1 MKKLP
6 EFICKHKLGI
16 VILTIIL
23 LIPSLIGIYKTK
35 INYDILVY
43 LPSDID
49 TMKGQDILSQDFDMG
64 AFSVSVI
71 ENMNSKDLL
80 KLEDKIKKIDGVAN
94 VVSYTDFTGT
104 TIPKEILPSEILNHI
119 SKDNTDLL
127 LITFDESTSN
137 EKTMN
142 AIEQIREVTD
152 ENTKIGGM
160 SSMVLDTKNLSDSE
174 VVIYVLI
181 AVVLVILVLM
191 ISLDSYAVPFILLL
205 NIGIAILFNMGTNVF
220 LENISYITKAISAVL
235 QLGVTTDFSIFLYR
249 RYEKAK
255 KDMNNKEE
263 AMKVAIKDTFVSV
276 IGSSLT
282 TIAGFLALCTMRL
295 TLGKDI
301 GIVMAKGVF
310 FGVLC
315 VLVVFP
321 ALILLLD
328 KFIDKTKHKT
338 ILPEFTKI
346 KTFAV
351 KHYKTIFILTLI
363 LAIPAYY
370 GNQHTNVYYNLDTSL
385 PNTLESIQANQILK
399 EKFNIISPE
408 IILLNKDI
416 KSDKVNE
423 MVSEIEQIDGVDL
436 VLSFSKLEAYGLS
449 KDALPNDIRS
459 IFESDNYQ
467 ALLVNSTYETATDEL
482 NTQVEKITTIIKQ
495 YDQNGILA
503 GEGPLTKDL
512 VQISNKDF
520 IDVNY
525 TSIAAIFLIML
536 IVLKSFSLP
545 VILVSVIEFAIFIN
559 MGIPYYMNTTLPFV
573 ASIVIGT
580 IQLGATIDYAI
591 LMTTKYLEERKNKK
605 DKFASIKIA
614 LDSSVSSIIV
624 SALCFFAAT
633 IGVGVYS
640 KLEMISSLCT
650 LMSRGAIISM
660 LVVILV
666 LPSFLLVFDKVI
678 VKTSTGFRKDVKNMN
693 KKIQKSIA
701 SLLLVTTVFSCV
713 PVKAQTKDE
722 TIYSKR
728 NYYGTIKT
736 NIVTEHISGSNED
749 VSFLNGIINM
759 NGYEAYTQD
768 GNKLTWE
775 SDDIYYQG
783 TTNKNLPVD
792 MQIKY
797 FLNGEEKTLDEILGE
812 SGNVTIKIIYTNNDK
827 HIKTIN
833 GKNQTLYTP
842 FVVTTSTI
850 LDNDNNQNIR
860 ITNGKTVSNG
870 TKSVILALSTPGL
883 YESLNYSK
891 LKGLNEV
898 SISFETT
905 NFKLPTIY
913 SVATPKLLSKVDL
926 DIFNKLDNISTN
938 IDQLQKSTDKIQDS
952 TKTLSDNLKVLNENL
967 TNEQIAINA
976 TYNGVSKI
984 QNEIIKSTEKLN
996 KQTGAID
1003 SNTLAY
1009 LKQTAKSKAISAIE
1023 AQKDVIMNNAKAE
1036 VESLYANE
1044 TYKNQIGTEAKNNAI
1059 SNAEA
1064 KGITDATTLQLI
1076 GNAAYETAIAT
1087 SKQTA
1092 INTSM
1097 QTSYETAKS
1106 IASQTAELLAE
1117 SIATQVSCKTT
1128 ETLKTEVSKSMS
1140 DLLNGLG
1147 SLSQGL
1153 NQLNTAAIKI
1163 SAGSN
1168 KLYEGS
1174 NELYEG
1180 VKLYNETGINKLTEL
1195 YKNNIAPLTEKTE
1208 SLIELSKEYKTFD
1221 LSSKNT
1227 NGSSKIIFTVD
1238 SKEKEKAQIID
1249 SQVEVKVSVWQKIK
1263 HFFSTTF
1270 VNFFRN

>member
-6 EFICKHKLGI
+6 EFICHHKLGI

-94 VVSYTDFTGT
+94 VVSYADLTGT
-104 TIPKEILPSEILNHI
+104 TIPKEILPNEVLDRI

-142 AIEQIREVTD
+142 AIEQIRDVTD

-220 LENISYITKAISAVL
+220 LGNISYITKAISAVL

-249 RYEKAK
+249 RYEKTK
-255 KDMNNKEE
+255 KDMKNPDE

-328 KFIDKTKHKT
+328 KLIDKTKHKT

-346 KTFAV
+346 KTFAL
-351 KHYKTIFILTLI
+351 KHYKAIFILTLI

-370 GNQHTNVYYNLDTSL
+370 GNQHTKVYYNLDTSL

-408 IILLNKDI
+408 IVLLNKDI
-416 KSDKVNE
+416 KSDKVNK
-423 MVSEIEQIDGVDL
+423 MISEIEQIDGIDL
-436 VLSFSKLEAYGLS
+436 VLSFSKLETYGIS
-449 KDALPNDIRS
+449 KDVLPNDVRS

-467 ALLVNSTYETATDEL
+467 ALLINSTYETATNEL
-482 NTQVEKITTIIKQ
+482 NEQVEKVTNIIKQ
-495 YDQNGILA
+495 YDKNGILA

-512 VQISNKDF
+512 VQISNQDF
-520 IDVNY
+520 INVNY
-525 TSIAAIFLIML
+525 TSIVAIFLIML

-605 DKFASIKIA
+605 DKFESVKVA

-640 KLEMISSLCT
+640 KLEMISSLCN

-666 LPSFLLVFDKVI
+666 LPSFLLVFDKLI
-678 VKTSTGFRKDVKNMN
+678 VKTSTGFRKDVENMN
-693 KKIQKSIA
+693 KKIKKNIA
-701 SLLLVTTVFSCV
+701 SLLLMATLFSCV

-728 NYYGTIKT
+728 NYDGTIKT

-749 VSFLNGIINM
+749 ISFLNDIINM
-759 NGYEAYTQD
+759 NGYETYAQD

-783 TTNKNLPVD
+783 TTSKNLPID

-797 FLNGEEKTLDEILGE
+797 FLNDEEKNLDEILGE
-812 SGNVTIKIIYTNNDK
+812 SGNVTIKIIYTNTDK
-827 HIKTIN
+827 HIKSIN
-833 GKNQTLYTP
+833 GKNQVLYTP
-842 FVVTTSTI
+842 FVVTTSAI
-850 LDNDNNQNIR
+850 INNDNNQNVKVS
-860 ITNGKTVSNG
+860 NGKTVSNG

-905 NFKLPTIY
+905 DFKLPTIY
-913 SVATPKLLSKVDL
+913 SVATPKLLSEADL
-926 DIFNKLDNISTN
+926 EIFNKLDNISN
-938 IDQLQKSTDKIQDS
+938 DIDQLQKSTNTIQDS
-952 TKTLSDNLKVLNENL
+952 TKNLSENLKALNENL
-967 TNEQIAINA
+967 SNEQIAIKA
-976 TYNGVSKI
+976 AYDGVLKI

-996 KQTGAID
+996 EQTGMID
-1003 SNTLAY
+1003 SNTLIY
-1009 LKQTAKSKAISAIE
+1009 LKQIAKTEAINAVE
-1023 AQKDVIMNNAKAE
+1023 TQKNMIMNNAKLK

-1044 TYKNQIGTEAKNNAI
+1044 SYKNQIGTEAKNSAI

-1064 KGITDATTLQLI
+1064 NGITDTATLQII
-1076 GNAAYETAIAT
+1076 GNTAYETAIDT

-1092 INTSM
+1092 IKTTM

-1117 SIATQVSCKTT
+1117 SIATQVSTKTT
-1128 ETLKTEVSKSMS
+1128 ETLKKEISKSMD
-1140 DLLNGLG
+1140 DLLSALDGLD
-1147 SLSQGL
+1147 QGL
-1153 NQLNTAAIKI
+1153 NQINTAAIKI
-1163 SAGSN
+1163 SIGSN

-1174 NELYEG
+1174 TELYEG
-1180 VKLYNETGINKLTEL
+1180 VKLYNETGISKITEV
-1195 YKNNIAPLTEKTE
+1195 YKNNIAPLTEKTKN
-1208 SLIELSKEYKTFD
+1208 LVELSKEYKTFD
-1221 LSSKNT
+1221 LSNKNT
-1227 NGSSKIIFTVD
+1227 KGSSKIIFIVD
-1238 SKEKEKAQIID
+1238 SKEKEKAKTID
-1249 SQVEVKVSVWQKIK
+1249 SQTESKISIWQKIK
-1263 HFFSTTF
+1263 TFFTTTF
-1270 VNFFRN
+1270 INFFRI